1 MPTGDFVYILFT
13 ALGRIFDIIIPK
25 SGKGCGKM
33 KKFLYDCVGMISRIH
48 DKIMQ
53 LNNAYE
59 ANLSDKELHFLVI
72 GLLGLA
78 MILVVYPLFKYLAK
92 RNKEMVIAWI
102 YVTTVMVVI
111 TFAIEIG
118 QKITKTGNMEFADI
132 MYGLVGF
139 MVMFAGFCI
148 LRMIYHGI
156 LRLIRY
162 LKTGK
167 AAEQVAEETE

>member
-1 MPTGDFVYILFT
+1 M
-13 ALGRIFDIIIPK
+13 R
-25 SGKGCGKM
+25 
-33 KKFLYDCVGMISRIH
+33 KFLYDCVAMISKIH

-72 GLLGLA
+72 GLLGLG
-78 MILVVYPLFKYLAK
+78 MIFVVYPLFKYLAK

-102 YVTTVMVVI
+102 YVTTVIIVI

-139 MVMFAGFCI
+139 MVMFLGFCL
-148 LRMIYHGI
+148 LRMLFHGTI
-156 LRLIRY
+156 RLIRW
-162 LKTGK
+162 LKNRKTDS
-167 AAEQVAEETE
+167 EE